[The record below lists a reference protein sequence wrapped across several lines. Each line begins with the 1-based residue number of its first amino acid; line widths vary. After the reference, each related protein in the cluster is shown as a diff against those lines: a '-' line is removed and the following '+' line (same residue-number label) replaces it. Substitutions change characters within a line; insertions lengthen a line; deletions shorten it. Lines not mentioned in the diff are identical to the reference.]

1 MVKVHLFSYH
11 RSMDDTDSLLI
22 NGYLHALVQYDSEF
36 RIPSHELGIDDEKR
50 SADNKT
56 S

>member
-1 MVKVHLFSYH
+1 MVKVYLFFYH
-11 RSMDDTDSLLI
+11 RSMDDTNPLLI
-22 NGYLHALVQYDSEF
+22 NGYLHALVQYGSEF
-36 RIPSHELGIDDEKR
+36 RIPSHKLGIDDEKR